1 MQFYIYGSLT
11 KDETKPTTK
20 EDLITVLSKEK
31 NVLLLK
37 KEDLIQ
43 FNDAIELKKY
53 CENNPYHVSSKKN
66 WDKVSHIFSVD
77 INPQEGLLENH
88 TSVNIEPNISTRFLE
103 VYTADAKKLIN
114 VINQTYPTP
123 NEYSLFVKNVIEKPV
138 QELDYLHKKNLLIKY
153 FRNELNGS
161 SQKEIEYN
169 RAYLLDDI
177 SKSIDSNE
185 FEGLLMESRDE
196 LQKINKRSKKQPID
210 KPYLEKK
217 VEGKEVFTV
226 ICVPKHT
233 SKDKIKPTIERNP
246 EIAKNAIEYVR
257 AKFEAEENKKA
268 PNVIQKLFY
277 YCISLLP
284 FAFCKNY
291 YNKKQNEFA
300 KKQLFST
307 EQCFAKLLPE
317 AGDAKSQVVN
327 IDVKPSNEN
336 ANKTSEKVEK
346 AFFDTC
352 KSTNVPDSYKVSVQE
367 NEQVRVRFDQQR
379 TSVRQCK

>member
-53 CENNPYHVSSKKN
+53 CENNPYHVLSKKN

-114 VINQTYPTP
+114 VINQAYPAP
-123 NEYSLFVKNVIEKPV
+123 NEHRLFAKSIIEKPV
-138 QELDYLHKKNLLIKY
+138 QELDCLHKKNLLIKY
-153 FRNELNGS
+153 FRNELSGG
-161 SQKEIEYN
+161 SQKEIESN